1 MKSYSMPADNCFRFD
16 DNQGVAPR
24 WPDSAE
30 KNPKHSIPHSQ
41 SGARIFPVEDA
52 QLLAQCKDLKTK
64 VVTRAKEH
72 AETHEEAGEE

>member
-1 MKSYSMPADNCFRFD
+1 MPADNCFRFD
-16 DNQGVAPR
+16 DSQGVAPC

-30 KNPKHSIPHSQ
+30 KNPKQSISHSQ
-41 SGARIFPVEDA
+41 ARARIFPVEDA

-72 AETHEEAGEE
+72 TETREEAGEE